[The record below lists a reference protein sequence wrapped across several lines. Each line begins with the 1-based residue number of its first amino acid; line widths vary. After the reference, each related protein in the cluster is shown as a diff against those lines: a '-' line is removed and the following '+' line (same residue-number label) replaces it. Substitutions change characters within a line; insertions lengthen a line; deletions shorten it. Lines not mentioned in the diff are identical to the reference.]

1 MLRLFEGCGIEIE
14 YMLVDGSTLDVM
26 PIADRVLQAGARSD
40 VPVNEF
46 SRGNLGWSNELVM
59 HVLELK
65 NVQPNADLAA
75 LARRFQDEVVAMND
89 MLATLGARLMP
100 GGMHPWMDP
109 FRETRVWPHD
119 NGPVYRA
126 YDQLFDCRRHGWANL
141 QSAHVNLPF
150 ANDAEFARLHA
161 AVRLILPLLPAL
173 AAASP
178 YVENRAADV
187 LDGRMEAYRQ
197 NANAVPEMNGAIV
210 PEIVMNRADYER
222 IILKP
227 LYRAIA
233 PHDPEGVLQHEWLNA
248 RGAIARFDRNAIEIR
263 VLDTQECPRIDV
275 AFAALVMDLAQS
287 LCEKELY
294 RPAADTQLPT
304 RMLAEIFVACV
315 HDGERA
321 RVTHADYLAQLG
333 LGRRERD
340 SGNVWWA
347 LAERLDRENAPHA
360 ALWRETM
367 EYVLTRG
374 PLARRL
380 LGAVGPR
387 PSRAALHELY
397 RTLADSLAAGT
408 PFDP

>member
-1 MLRLFEGCGIEIE
+1 MVHLFEGCGIEVE
-14 YMLVDGSTLDVM
+14 YMIVDRSTLDVM
-26 PIADRVLQAGARSD
+26 AIADRVLQTGARSEIG
-40 VPVNEF
+40 VSEF
-46 SRGNLGWSNELVM
+46 RRGNLGWSNELVM

-65 NVQPNADLAA
+65 NVQPVSDLAA
-75 LARRFQDEVVAMND
+75 LARGFQDEVVAMND
-89 MLATLGARLMP
+89 VLATMGARLMP

-109 FRETRVWPHD
+109 SRETQTWPHD

-126 YDQLFDCRRHGWANL
+126 YDRIFDCRRHGWANL
-141 QSAHVNLPF
+141 QSTHVNLPF
-150 ANDAEFARLHA
+150 ANDQEFARLHA
-161 AVRLILPLLPAL
+161 AIRLIVPLLPAL

-178 YVENRAADV
+178 YVENRAADA
-187 LDGRMEAYRQ
+187 LDARMEAYRR
-197 NANAVPEMNGAIV
+197 NADAVPALNGAIV
-210 PEIVMNRADYER
+210 PEIVMSRADYER
-222 IILKP
+222 IILQP

-233 PHDPEGVLQHEWLNA
+233 PHDPDGVLQHEWLNA

-263 VLDTQECPRIDV
+263 VLDAQECPSIDV

-294 RPAADTQLPT
+294 RTAAATQLPT

-347 LAERLDRENAPHA
+347 LAERLDRENARHA
-360 ALWRETM
+360 ALWRKTM

-380 LGAVGPR
+380 LRAMGPR

-397 RTLADSLAAGT
+397 SALADSLAAGT